1 MAQEGGDFLV
11 TPGEF
16 LEGERHA
23 EIKHEYLG
31 GRVYAMSG
39 GSLNHQQFALNF
51 ASAALRGLAGKPCR
65 PTTSDFLVRIKLGND
80 EVMYYPD
87 AMILCH
93 PTRGDEQFTTE
104 PTVILEVLSPH
115 TRRIDETQKLR
126 DYLTIPTLQ
135 TYLLAETDSPTLT
148 LYRRVGDS
156 FERTLLSGLDATL
169 DLPEVD
175 LSIPLAEL
183 YQDVSFPA

>member
-1 MAQEGGDFLV
+1 MAQKVADLLV

-39 GSLNHQQFALNF
+39 GSLNHQRLGRNF
-51 ASAALRGLAGKPCR
+51 VRQAANRLEGKPCE

-156 FERTLLSGLDATL
+156 FERTLLSGLEATL

-183 YQDVSFPA
+183 YQDVSFPD